1 MIIET
6 KSAKETYDLGKKI
19 GSHAKAGEVSASERP
34 YLPRDW
40 QKDWGL
46 KNRSAVQPLQ

>member
-19 GSHAKAGEVSASERP
+19 GSHAKAGEVYTLVGDLGVGKTVFTQQQSNLYNSP
-34 YLPRDW
+34 
-40 QKDWGL
+40 GI
-46 KNRSAVQPLQ
+46 